1 MKDLKTRAIRGGV
14 AKIFSQVANFTLRI
28 GSLMALAR
36 LLDPKDFGLVGM
48 VTAFTGVLNLFRDF
62 GLSSATVQRAEVSDE
77 QVSTLFWINTL
88 VGVIL
93 SILLVAAAPLVSMF
107 YSEPRL
113 LWVTIVLALGFFL
126 NALGVQH
133 SAMLQREMRFGALAL
148 IEVIALVVSIA
159 VGIGMALKGF
169 KYWSLVGMTI
179 STPLVTSAMLWL
191 ATGWVPGGPRRK
203 SGTQAMMK
211 FGGTVT
217 LNVLVVYVAYNLEKV
232 LLGRFWGAE
241 TVGIYGRAYQLIN
254 IPTDNLNSAVGEVA
268 FSVLARVQNDENR
281 RRSYFLKGYS
291 LVLALTVP
299 ITFACA
305 FFGQDLIMVLLGPKW
320 KEAVPIFRLLAPT
333 ILMFAMMNPFSWLLF
348 SMGWVKRSLRI
359 ALVIAP
365 LAITA
370 YLLGLPYGPKGV
382 ALAYSTAMTL
392 WLVPHILWCVHG
404 TNISFRDVL
413 NVVRRP
419 LVSAAVAAAI
429 AFALQFQFGQSLS
442 PLFRLV
448 LSCGILFG
456 VYALMLLYVMG
467 QKTFYVDLVRNL
479 RRRRATE
486 GDSMALDLARAGE

>member
-1 MKDLKTRAIRGGV
+1 MKDLKTRAIRGGF
-14 AKIFSQVANFTLRI
+14 AKIFSQGANFTLRI
-28 GSLMALAR
+28 GSLMVLAR

-93 SILLVAAAPLVSMF
+93 SVLLVAAAPLVSVF
-107 YSEPRL
+107 YGEPRL
-113 LWVTIVLALGFFL
+113 LWVAIVLALGFFF

-133 SAMLQREMRFGALAL
+133 SAMLQREMRFAALAL

-268 FSVLARVQNDENR
+268 FSVLARVQDDEIR
-281 RRSYFLKGYS
+281 RRNYFLKGYS
-291 LVLALTVP
+291 LVLGLTVP
-299 ITFACA
+299 ITVACA
-305 FFGQDLIMVLLGPKW
+305 LFSPDLISVLLGPKW
-320 KEAVPIFRLLAPT
+320 GSAVPIFRLLAPT

-348 SMGWVKRSLRI
+348 SLGWVKRSLRI

-365 LAITA
+365 LAISA
-370 YLLGLPYGPKGV
+370 YLIGLPFGPKGV
-382 ALAYSTAMTL
+382 ALAYSTAMTI
-392 WLVPHILWCVHG
+392 WLVPHILWCIHG
-404 TNISFRDVL
+404 TNISFQDIMSVVKKPVL
-413 NVVRRP
+413 
-419 LVSAAVAAAI
+419 SAAVG
-429 AFALQFQFGQSLS
+429 AFVAFLVLLQFGQTLS

-448 LSCGILFG
+448 VGCGVLFG
-456 VYALMLLYVMG
+456 IYACMLLYVMG
-467 QKTFYVDLVRNL
+467 QRGFYIDLIRGL
-479 RRRRATE
+479 GKRAT
-486 GDSMALDLARAGE
+486 A